1 MRLPQGDL
9 TMSKVFDAICGE
21 GNLSR
26 AADTLCYRSWTQLAR
41 QTAHGIARHMG
52 LFRNR
57 EPDDVATHVDPIA
70 DSDESLDNLMH
81 WSEFGGTALSEG
93 QRKILQASPVLR

>member
-1 MRLPQGDL
+1 
-9 TMSKVFDAICGE
+9 
-21 GNLSR
+21 
-26 AADTLCYRSWTQLAR
+26 
-41 QTAHGIARHMG
+41 MG